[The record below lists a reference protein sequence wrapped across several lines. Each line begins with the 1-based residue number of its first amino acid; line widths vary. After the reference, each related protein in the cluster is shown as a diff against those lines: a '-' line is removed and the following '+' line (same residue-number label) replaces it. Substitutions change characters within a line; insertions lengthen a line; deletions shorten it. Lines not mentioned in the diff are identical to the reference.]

1 MLADMPRRG
10 RHGAVR
16 AVALIASTLPVWA
29 CRPAADAPSAPANTE
44 VTAPRP
50 DLPPIHD
57 FVAAPVVTADEAG
70 AGPARI
76 ISTAPQLTEI
86 ACALGLRDRLVGRS
100 SYCNHPPGIEAV
112 PDVGSL
118 LDLNLEQTM
127 SLEPDL
133 VLISGQSRLIRE
145 RLDDA
150 GIRYESLPDASLADV
165 FSAIRKLGDLTGRPR
180 TAANLVIAI
189 RADLTR
195 LVTEHRAARPLR
207 VLMLIGRL
215 SDPPRSPSVAG
226 PGSYLAELLKMA
238 GHTNAAENLGR
249 PYGELPLEEILVLD
263 PDVILEFV
271 ADKPAGPDQL
281 RRSYELWSQIGP
293 LTAITSH
300 RLYQIPGQ
308 VHMIPGPRVAHTLR
322 EIIARTDD

>member
-1 MLADMPRRG
+1 MVPG
-10 RHGAVR
+10 
-16 AVALIASTLPVWA
+16 WA
-29 CRPAADAPSAPANTE
+29 CRPAADAPSSPEHAEMTGPKS
-44 VTAPRP
+44 
-50 DLPPIHD
+50 DLPQVHD
-57 FVAAPVVTADEAG
+57 FVAEPVVVAEEAD

-76 ISTAPQLTEI
+76 ITTAPQLTEI

-100 SYCNHPPGIEAV
+100 SYCDHPPGIEAV

-118 LDLNLEQTM
+118 LDLNLEQIM

-133 VLISGQSRLIRE
+133 VLISGKSRLIRE
-145 RLDDA
+145 RFDDA

-165 FSAIRKLGDLTGRPR
+165 FSAIKKLGDLTGRPR

-195 LVTEHRAARPLR
+195 LVTVHRPAQPLR

-226 PGSYLAELLKMA
+226 PGSYLVELLAMA
-238 GHTNAAENLGR
+238 GHTNAAANLGR
-249 PYGELPLEEILVLD
+249 PYGQLPLEEILVLD

-271 ADKPAGPDQL
+271 AEEPTGPDQL

-293 LTAITSH
+293 LTAVTNH

-308 VHMIPGPRVAHTLR
+308 VHMIPGPRVAQTLR
-322 EIIARTDD
+322 EIIARTSN

>member
-1 MLADMPRRG
+1 MLADMAHFDTHR
-10 RHGAVR
+10 AVR
-16 AVALIASTLPVWA
+16 AVVVIATMLPVWA
-29 CRPAADAPSAPANTE
+29 CRPAADAPSAPDNAE
-44 VTAPRP
+44 VVAPKA
-50 DLPPIHD
+50 DLPAVHD
-57 FVAAPVVTADEAG
+57 YVADPVVTADEAD

-76 ISTAPQLTEI
+76 VSTAPQLTEI

-100 SYCNHPPGIEAV
+100 SYCDHPPDIEAV

-118 LDLNLEQTM
+118 LDLNLEQIM

-165 FSAIRKLGDLTGRPR
+165 FAAIRKLGDLTGRPR

-195 LVTEHRAARPLR
+195 LVTEHRPARPLR

-215 SDPPRSPSVAG
+215 SDPPRSPSVA
-226 PGSYLAELLKMA
+226 S
-238 GHTNAAENLGR
+238 
-249 PYGELPLEEILVLD
+249 
-263 PDVILEFV
+263 
-271 ADKPAGPDQL
+271 
-281 RRSYELWSQIGP
+281 
-293 LTAITSH
+293 
-300 RLYQIPGQ
+300 
-308 VHMIPGPRVAHTLR
+308 PR
-322 EIIARTDD
+322 